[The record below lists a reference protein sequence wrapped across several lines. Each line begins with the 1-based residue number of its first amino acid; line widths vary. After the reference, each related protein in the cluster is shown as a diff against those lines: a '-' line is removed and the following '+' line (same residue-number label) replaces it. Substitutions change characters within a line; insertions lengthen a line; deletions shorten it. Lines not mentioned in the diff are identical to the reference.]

1 MMSIQIDTAARSG
14 LRWAVFSLA
23 ATVAILAVTNDPASA
38 RRHHRQHASHT
49 QRTIHVS
56 HSTRVSRPARKSR
69 SVRAV
74 RSSRGSYN
82 PPYSSIVVD
91 ANTGAVLQAS
101 QADGSRHPA
110 SLTKIMT
117 LYLLFERLEAGRLN
131 LNTQLPISQ
140 HASVQS
146 PTKLGLKAGQS
157 IAVET
162 AIKGIV
168 TRSANDAAVVIA
180 EALGGSE
187 SGFARMMTQ
196 KAHALGMSR
205 TVYVNAS
212 GLPDDAQITTARD
225 QAILGRAIQERF
237 PHYYRYF
244 STASFEY
251 RGHSIANHNHLL
263 GSVEGVDG
271 IKTGYT
277 HDSGF
282 NLVTSMWR
290 GRRHLVA
297 VVMGGRSAGQRD
309 AKMRE
314 LLAENIMLASVN
326 RTGTAI
332 AKAPAED
339 NDQRVAYAQ
348 ERMPAALSKPMVLHK
363 LAQAEEIAANEPP
376 QTAFR
381 AVAATGPTPGSTDP
395 IKPLLVKTVSVKP
408 VAREAAKAAPKAAL
422 KVASLAARADAP
434 KFTASL
440 PARRPEPVRVADT
453 SSAQASVHDSRAP
466 AHKSEPVQEKGHSGW
481 MIQVGAFDAER
492 EARKRL
498 SSAQNRAKR
507 LLGEADPFTETV
519 TKGEKTLY
527 RARFAGLDKE
537 QAEAACRT
545 LKRNEISCLALKN

>member
-1 MMSIQIDTAARSG
+1 M
-14 LRWAVFSLA
+14 
-23 ATVAILAVTNDPASA
+23 
-38 RRHHRQHASHT
+38 
-49 QRTIHVS
+49 
-56 HSTRVSRPARKSR
+56 
-69 SVRAV
+69 
-74 RSSRGSYN
+74 
-82 PPYSSIVVD
+82 
-91 ANTGAVLQAS
+91 QAS
-101 QADGSRHPA
+101 EADGSRHPA
-110 SLTKIMT
+110 SLTKVMT
-117 LYLLFERLEAGRLN
+117 LYLLFERLDAGRIS

-146 PTKLGLKAGQS
+146 PTKLGLRAGQS
-157 IAVET
+157 IPVET

-237 PHYYRYF
+237 PRYYRYF
-244 STASFEY
+244 STASFDY
-251 RGHSIANHNHLL
+251 HGHSIANHNHLL

-309 AKMRE
+309 AKMRG

-326 RTGTAI
+326 HTATAI
-332 AKAPAED
+332 AKAPADD
-339 NDQRVAYAQ
+339 NNQRLAYTE
-348 ERMPAALSKPMVLHK
+348 ERAPAPAALSKPMVLHK
-363 LAQAEEIAANEPP
+363 LAQAEALAANEPP

-381 AVAATGPTPGSTDP
+381 AVSATGLTPGSTDP

-408 VAREAAKAAPKAAL
+408 AAREAKAAPRVVN
-422 KVASLAARADAP
+422 VAVRADAP

-440 PARRPEPVRVADT
+440 PTPRPEPVRMAD
-453 SSAQASVHDSRAP
+453 ASPTHENRTP

-498 SSAQNRAKR
+498 SSAQSHAKR

-519 TKGEKTLY
+519 TKGEKKLY

-545 LKRNEISCLALKN
+545 LKHNDIACLAIKN